1 MSGGGMTAAP
11 RLAVL
16 THLRQGLDDGY
27 FLAGMIRGWWRPA
40 GIEVLLHQGTAA
52 PPPADLAVLH
62 VDLTRVPAAYLALAA
77 GYPRCLNGRVGDI
90 SKRRVSAA
98 RLAEGDDYDGPVIV
112 KSDLNHGGA
121 SERALRRAAA
131 GGWRAALDRLAERLP
146 LPWRGPAQGRYRVF
160 ERREQLPAWVWRRP
174 ELIVEPL
181 YVERRDGLFAL
192 NQWYCLGEAEIVSTL
207 LASGPL
213 VKIANVVRR
222 LPLHREVPE
231 ALRARRAELG
241 IDYAKIDYI
250 VQDGRPRVIDVN
262 TAPHMGPDRLEHP
275 RMAEVCA
282 TLAAGLEGFFS
293 GPAAG

>member
-1 MSGGGMTAAP
+1 MPSKRIVILTREDEGLNDDSAMAH
-11 RLAVL
+11 LAF
-16 THLRQGLDDGY
+16 DS
-27 FLAGMIRGWWRPA
+27 WRPL
-40 GIEVLLHQGTAA
+40 GHEILVQRGVEQA
-52 PPPADLAVLH
+52 PEADLAVLH
-62 VDLTRVPAAYLALAA
+62 LDLTVIPEDYLALARR
-77 GYPRCLNGRVGDI
+77 YPRCINLGAVDI

-131 GGWRAALDRLAERLP
+131 GGWRAALDRLAESLP

-160 ERREQLPAWVWRRP
+160 EQREQLPAWVWRRP

-262 TAPHMGPDRLEHP
+262 TTPHMGPDRLEHP